1 MPCSRRGHTCTWQPQ
16 LPVCSRGRTA
26 IARPHTILQVQLKTT
41 ERRRLDADNLLR
53 GTSVQECVFT
63 KDGVK
68 ECNDGEMI
76 WELADPNMTVI
87 PQNFLKGKGEL
98 TGTLKLGATVQKI
111 GKKAFFKTTL
121 TGLDLSDAAS
131 LEKIGAKAF
140 YRTSITDTIETPFD
154 VPTYKANS
162 FPNGVSIGSI
172 GNQRELSGPW
182 ASEFVYARFLSTI
195 GPGPAPKLRPE
206 TSSLAAVAAQ
216 SQKLQM
222 PESFVTFVKTST
234 HLLRWTSTRA
244 EVVHPTCG

>member
-1 MPCSRRGHTCTWQPQ
+1 MPSTD
-16 LPVCSRGRTA
+16 
-26 IARPHTILQVQLKTT
+26 
-41 ERRRLDADNLLR
+41 RRRLDADNLLR

-76 WELADPNMTVI
+76 WELAELGLEVI
-87 PQNFLKGKGEL
+87 PNNFLKGSKDL
-98 TGTLKLGATVQKI
+98 TGTLKLGAAVKKI
-111 GKKAFFKTTL
+111 GKNAFLKTKL

-182 ASEFVYARFLSTI
+182 APTRNIKSGRSGCPKPKAADARVI
-195 GPGPAPKLRPE
+195 RYLR
-206 TSSLAAVAAQ
+206 
-216 SQKLQM
+216 
-222 PESFVTFVKTST
+222 
-234 HLLRWTSTRA
+234 
-244 EVVHPTCG
+244 